1 MREWRFGG
9 RLSGTYFNGEREED
23 CVKVFLFEYVVVTLT
38 VCVTPVGNVVI
49 LVVSVRIGVILTE
62 YEIVGHEDD
71 DDDSVVD
78 TEAVFVRTAESV
90 DVELPFTQAVGRKE
104 VVIVVEEDVV
114 LDILVEAVYVA
125 EVVELFDGF
134 EERVIVGL

>member
-1 MREWRFGG
+1 M
-9 RLSGTYFNGEREED
+9 REED

-49 LVVSVRIGVILTE
+49 LVVGVRIGVILTE

-90 DVELPFTQAVGRKE
+90 DVKLSFTQAVGRKE
-104 VVIVVEEDVV
+104 LVIVVEEDVV

-125 EVVELFDGF
+125 EVVELFEGF

>member
-1 MREWRFGG
+1 M
-9 RLSGTYFNGEREED
+9 REED

-49 LVVSVRIGVILTE
+49 LVVGVRIGVILTE

-90 DVELPFTQAVGRKE
+90 DVKLSFTQAVGRKE

-125 EVVELFDGF
+125 DVVELFDGF

>member
-1 MREWRFGG
+1 M
-9 RLSGTYFNGEREED
+9 
-23 CVKVFLFEYVVVTLT
+23 FLFEYVVVTLT

-62 YEIVGHEDD
+62 YDIVGHEDD

>member
-1 MREWRFGG
+1 
-9 RLSGTYFNGEREED
+9 
-23 CVKVFLFEYVVVTLT
+23 VFLFEYVVVTLT

-49 LVVSVRIGVILTE
+49 LVVGVRIGVILTE

-90 DVELPFTQAVGRKE
+90 DVKLSFTQAVGRKE

-134 EERVIVGL
+134 EECVIVGL

>member
-1 MREWRFGG
+1 M
-9 RLSGTYFNGEREED
+9 REED

-49 LVVSVRIGVILTE
+49 LVVGVRIGVILTE
-62 YEIVGHEDD
+62 YEIVGHDD
-71 DDDSVVD
+71 DDDDGVVD
-78 TEAVFVRTAESV
+78 TEAVFVRIAESV
-90 DVELPFTQAVGRKE
+90 DVELSFTQAVGRKE

-125 EVVELFDGF
+125 EVVELFEGF